1 MHPRA
6 TTIHWFVLLTLS
18 MLTFSTLFGCLGR
31 RDRGGEVIEVEPVE
45 MPAEAERAIESVG
58 CEATLDARYLPGQS
72 ITQSMSIDGTE
83 RSWIVR
89 LPQNYDYQAAH
100 PVIVVLHGGF
110 GSGAQIQETTRFDP
124 LADREGVIMVYPNGV
139 PQYPNMASDPLKIRT
154 WNAGGCCGHAQS
166 EEIDDVNALLRM
178 LDQVEATACVDRRRL
193 YLTGFSNG
201 AMMTYRMACEAPE
214 RFAAMA
220 PGGASVTLET
230 CTPPRPTPLFHFH
243 GLMDKNAPFEG
254 GNGCGPGDTSAL
266 LPVPDVIADWHTM
279 FGCQEGEEVTL
290 LETAEARCTSKAGCE
305 DDVQLCVFPDGIHSW
320 PGSAEKE
327 SPIRECRGG
336 EHVSSFSATEAIW
349 EFFSGHELEVS
360 TP

>member
-1 MHPRA
+1 
-6 TTIHWFVLLTLS
+6 
-18 MLTFSTLFGCLGR
+18 
-31 RDRGGEVIEVEPVE
+31 
-45 MPAEAERAIESVG
+45 PAEAERAIESVG

-72 ITQSMSIDGTE
+72 ITQSMSIDGKE

-89 LPQNYDYQAAH
+89 LPQNYDHQAAH

-243 GLMDKNAPFEG
+243 G
-254 GNGCGPGDTSAL
+254 
-266 LPVPDVIADWHTM
+266 
-279 FGCQEGEEVTL
+279 
-290 LETAEARCTSKAGCE
+290 
-305 DDVQLCVFPDGIHSW
+305 
-320 PGSAEKE
+320 
-327 SPIRECRGG
+327 
-336 EHVSSFSATEAIW
+336 
-349 EFFSGHELEVS
+349 
-360 TP
+360 